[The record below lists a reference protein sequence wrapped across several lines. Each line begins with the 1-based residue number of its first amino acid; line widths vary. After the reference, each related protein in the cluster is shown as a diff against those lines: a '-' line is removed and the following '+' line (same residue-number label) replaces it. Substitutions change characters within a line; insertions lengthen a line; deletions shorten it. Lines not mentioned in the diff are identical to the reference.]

1 MRPRSMVL
9 PDSVLA
15 PKQRGLASRFARAT
29 VFFLVGAISATE
41 LYPQMVVGRHAE
53 DNRTFERTAA
63 RSATPDVTWDQTAA
77 FLRDSAENTGGPIPP
92 VSFAAQPAPAAK
104 EAQSPADE
112 AASVA
117 AEKSRRRVEAKF
129 ARTKRSSPR
138 RNGSA
143 YQQEPSYWVTG
154 RGSFASG
161 GPQFGS
167 DFGPRQS
174 HGTQFDRRGPFA
186 MWR

>member
-104 EAQSPADE
+104 
-112 AASVA
+112 
-117 AEKSRRRVEAKF
+117 AKF